1 MVKNHSKKYLIIVLI
16 CLFSLVENI
25 GGESLSVNSQLPQH
39 MVTGYW
45 HNFCNGST
53 NLKLRDV
60 PRYYDMICVAFTGNT
75 ATPGEVT
82 FELDSYLASSV
93 GGYTKQ
99 QFIDDISDL
108 KSKGQHVIISV
119 GGANG
124 LITINS
130 EEAADRFASSLSKI
144 IQKYGFEG
152 VDIDLEGG
160 AVSGTAYIARGL
172 RKLHDEFG
180 DDFIITMAPET
191 YYMHKANDLSGAYFR
206 LAMEIKDILTICY
219 PQFYNA
225 GGDIG
230 YNNFNAR
237 YPSQSFITS
246 LATMYIENGLRPDQL
261 AIGVPALSSGAGSG
275 YITIDSLI
283 EVVNSLVYKK
293 PLDGFTPP
301 REYKTLR
308 GVMTWSINWD
318 GTQNYVWAKS
328 MSELMDS
335 LPVVEGGIERPE
347 YDIDDNNN
355 DNGNNDNNN
364 NNNNDNNND
373 NNNYDNNDDNNN
385 NNNDQQ
391 DVGDIQG
398 WKSSVAYFGGDKVV
412 YNGKIYQASWWT
424 RGDNPEEQDEL
435 GPWKY
440 IGEASD
446 NADNGDDN
454 NNNNDQ
460 QNVGDIPSWK
470 SSVAYFGGDKV
481 VYNGKI
487 YQALWWTKGDNPEEQ
502 EEFGPW
508 KYIGEASGNAD
519 NGNDNNNNNDQQDVG
534 DIPSWNSSIAYFA
547 GDKVVYNGKV
557 YQALWW
563 TKGDNPEEQDE
574 LGPWK
579 YIGEA

>member
-1 MVKNHSKKYLIIVLI
+1 MVKSHSKKYLIIVLI
-16 CLFSLVENI
+16 CLFSLAKNI
-25 GGESLSVNSQLPQH
+25 GGASLSVNSQLPQH

-82 FELDSYLASSV
+82 FELDSYLATAV

-99 QFIDDISDL
+99 QFIDDIQEL
-108 KSKGQHVIISV
+108 KSKGQHVILSV

-124 LITINS
+124 RITIDS
-130 EEAADRFASSLSKI
+130 EEAADKFASTLSKI
-144 IQKYGFEG
+144 IKKFGFEG
-152 VDIDLEGG
+152 VDIDLEGA

-172 RKLHDEFG
+172 RKVHNEFG

-191 YYMHKANDLSGAYFR
+191 YYMHKADDLTGAYFR
-206 LAMEIKDILTICY
+206 LATEIKDILTICY

-261 AIGVPALSSGAGSG
+261 AIGVPALPSGAGSG
-275 YITIDSLI
+275 YISIDNLK

-318 GTQNYVWAKS
+318 ATQNYVWAKS
-328 MSELMDS
+328 MSELMNN
-335 LPVVEGGIERPE
+335 LPVVEGGVKRPE
-347 YDIDDNNN
+347 YNIDDNNN
-355 DNGNNDNNN
+355 DDSNNN
-364 NNNNDNNND
+364 NNKTNN
-373 NNNYDNNDDNNN
+373 DNNDDNK
-385 NNNDQQ
+385 DQQ
-391 DVGDIQG
+391 DVGDIPG
-398 WKSSVAYFGGDKVV
+398 WKSSNVYIAGDKVV

-424 RGDNPEEQDEL
+424 RGDNPEEQEEV

-440 IGEASD
+440 IGQASGND
-446 NADNGDDN
+446 NNN

-460 QNVGDIPSWK
+460 QGVGDVPAWN
-470 SSVAYFGGDKV
+470 SSIAYFSGDKV

-487 YQALWWTKGDNPEEQ
+487 YQASWWTKGE
-502 EEFGPW
+502 
-508 KYIGEASGNAD
+508 
-519 NGNDNNNNNDQQDVG
+519 
-534 DIPSWNSSIAYFA
+534 
-547 GDKVVYNGKV
+547 
-557 YQALWW
+557 
-563 TKGDNPEEQDE
+563 NPEEQDE

-579 YIGEA
+579 YIGDVSNNTN

>member
-16 CLFSLVENI
+16 CLFSLAKNE
-25 GGESLSVNSQLPQH
+25 GEASLSVNESVNGQLPQH
-39 MVTGYW
+39 MVIGYW

-75 ATPGEVT
+75 DLPGEVI
-82 FELDSYLASSV
+82 FELDSYLATAV

-99 QFIDDISDL
+99 QFIDDIKDL
-108 KSKGQHVIISV
+108 KNKGQHVIISV

-124 LITINS
+124 RITIDS
-130 EEAADRFASSLSKI
+130 EEAADTFASSLSKI
-144 IQKYGFEG
+144 IKKFGFEG
-152 VDIDLEGG
+152 VDIDLEGA

-172 RKLHDEFG
+172 RKVHNEFG

-191 YYMHKANDLSGAYFR
+191 YYMHKADDLTGAYFR
-206 LAMEIKDILTICY
+206 LATEIKDILTICY

-261 AIGVPALSSGAGSG
+261 AIGVPALPSGAGSG
-275 YITIDSLI
+275 YISLDNLKA
-283 EVVNSLVYKK
+283 VVNSLVYKE

-301 REYKTLR
+301 REYTTLR

-318 GTQNYVWAKS
+318 ATQNYAWAKS
-328 MSELMDS
+328 MSELMDN
-335 LPVVEGGIERPE
+335 LPVVEGGIKRPE
-347 YDIDDNNN
+347 YDRDDNNN
-355 DNGNNDNNN
+355 DDGNNN
-364 NNNNDNNND
+364 NNE
-373 NNNYDNNDDNNN
+373 DNNDDNNN
-385 NNNDQQ
+385 NNNDQK
-391 DVGDIQG
+391 DVGKIPDWQ
-398 WKSSVAYFGGDKVV
+398 SSNVYVAGDKVV

-424 RGDNPEEQDEL
+424 RGDNPEEQGEV

-440 IGEASD
+440 VGQAPGNSD
-446 NADNGDDN
+446 NGNNTTNDDN

-460 QNVGDIPSWK
+460 QDFGDIPIWK
-470 SSVAYFGGDKV
+470 S
-481 VYNGKI
+481 
-487 YQALWWTKGDNPEEQ
+487 T
-502 EEFGPW
+502 
-508 KYIGEASGNAD
+508 
-519 NGNDNNNNNDQQDVG
+519 
-534 DIPSWNSSIAYFA
+534 IAYFA
-547 GDKVVYNGKV
+547 GDKVVYNGKI
-557 YQALWW
+557 YQASWW
-563 TKGDNPEEQDE
+563 TKDENPEEQGE

-579 YIGEA
+579 YVGQVSGNTNTINTNNS

>member
-1 MVKNHSKKYLIIVLI
+1 MVKSHSKKYLIILLI
-16 CLFSLVENI
+16 CLFSLAKNI
-25 GGESLSVNSQLPQH
+25 GGASLSVNSHLPQH

-45 HNFCNGST
+45 HNFCNGSS

-82 FELDSYLASSV
+82 FELDSDLATAV

-99 QFIDDISDL
+99 QFIDDIQDL
-108 KSKGQHVIISV
+108 KSKGQHVILSV

-124 LITINS
+124 RITIDS
-130 EEAADRFASSLSKI
+130 EEAADKFASTLSKI
-144 IQKYGFEG
+144 IKKFGFEG
-152 VDIDLEGG
+152 VDIDLEGA

-172 RKLHDEFG
+172 RKVQNEFG

-191 YYMHKANDLSGAYFR
+191 YYMHKANDLTGAYFR
-206 LAMEIKDILTICY
+206 LATEIKDILTICY

-261 AIGVPALSSGAGSG
+261 AIGVPALPSGAGSG
-275 YITIDSLI
+275 YISIDNLK

-318 GTQNYVWAKS
+318 ATQNYVWAKS
-328 MSELMDS
+328 MSELMNN
-335 LPVVEGGIERPE
+335 LPVVEGGVKRPE
-347 YDIDDNNN
+347 YNIDDN
-355 DNGNNDNNN
+355 
-364 NNNNDNNND
+364 
-373 NNNYDNNDDNNN
+373 NNDDNNN
-385 NNNDQQ
+385 NNNKTNNDNNNNNNDQQ
-391 DVGDIQG
+391 GVGDVPA
-398 WKSSVAYFGGDKVV
+398 WNSSIAYISGDKVV

-424 RGDNPEEQDEL
+424 KGDNPQEQDEW

-440 IGEASD
+440 IG
-446 NADNGDDN
+446 
-454 NNNNDQ
+454 
-460 QNVGDIPSWK
+460 
-470 SSVAYFGGDKV
+470 
-481 VYNGKI
+481 
-487 YQALWWTKGDNPEEQ
+487 
-502 EEFGPW
+502 
-508 KYIGEASGNAD
+508 
-519 NGNDNNNNNDQQDVG
+519 DV
-534 DIPSWNSSIAYFA
+534 SN
-547 GDKVVYNGKV
+547 KTN
-557 YQALWW
+557 
-563 TKGDNPEEQDE
+563 
-574 LGPWK
+574 
-579 YIGEA
+579 

>member
-1 MVKNHSKKYLIIVLI
+1 MVKSHSKKYLIIALI
-16 CLFSLVENI
+16 CLFLLAKKI
-25 GGESLSVNSQLPQH
+25 GGASLSVNSQLPQH

-82 FELDSYLASSV
+82 FELDSYLATAV

-99 QFIDDISDL
+99 QFIDDIQEL
-108 KSKGQHVIISV
+108 KSKGQHVILSV

-124 LITINS
+124 RITIDS
-130 EEAADRFASSLSKI
+130 EEAADKFASTLSKI
-144 IQKYGFEG
+144 IKKFGFEG
-152 VDIDLEGG
+152 VDIDLEGA

-172 RKLHDEFG
+172 RKVHNEFG

-191 YYMHKANDLSGAYFR
+191 YYMHKADDLTGAYFR
-206 LAMEIKDILTICY
+206 LATEIKDILTICY

-261 AIGVPALSSGAGSG
+261 AIGVPALPSGAGSG
-275 YITIDSLI
+275 YISIDNLK

-318 GTQNYVWAKS
+318 ATQNYVWAKS
-328 MSELMDS
+328 MSELMNN
-335 LPVVEGGIERPE
+335 LPVVEGGVKRPE
-347 YDIDDNNN
+347 YNIDDNNN
-355 DNGNNDNNN
+355 DDSNNN
-364 NNNNDNNND
+364 NNKTNN
-373 NNNYDNNDDNNN
+373 DNNDDNK
-385 NNNDQQ
+385 DQQ
-391 DVGDIQG
+391 DVGDIPG
-398 WKSSVAYFGGDKVV
+398 WKSSNVYIAGDKVV

-424 RGDNPEEQDEL
+424 RGDNPEEQEEV

-440 IGEASD
+440 IGQASGND
-446 NADNGDDN
+446 NNN

-460 QNVGDIPSWK
+460 QGDGDVPAWN
-470 SSVAYFGGDKV
+470 SSIAYFSGDKV

-487 YQALWWTKGDNPEEQ
+487 YQASWWTKGE
-502 EEFGPW
+502 
-508 KYIGEASGNAD
+508 
-519 NGNDNNNNNDQQDVG
+519 
-534 DIPSWNSSIAYFA
+534 
-547 GDKVVYNGKV
+547 
-557 YQALWW
+557 
-563 TKGDNPEEQDE
+563 NPEEQDE

-579 YIGEA
+579 YIGDVSNNTN

>member
-1 MVKNHSKKYLIIVLI
+1 MVKSHSKKYLIIVLI
-16 CLFSLVENI
+16 CLFSLAKNI
-25 GGESLSVNSQLPQH
+25 GGASLSVNSQLPQH

-82 FELDSYLASSV
+82 FELDSYLATAV

-99 QFIDDISDL
+99 QFIDDIQEL
-108 KSKGQHVIISV
+108 KSKGQHVILSV

-124 LITINS
+124 RITIDS
-130 EEAADRFASSLSKI
+130 EEAADKFASTLSKI
-144 IQKYGFEG
+144 IKKFGFEG
-152 VDIDLEGG
+152 VDIDLEGA

-172 RKLHDEFG
+172 RKVHNEFG

-191 YYMHKANDLSGAYFR
+191 YYMHKADDLTGAYFR
-206 LAMEIKDILTICY
+206 LATEIKDILTICY

-261 AIGVPALSSGAGSG
+261 AIGVPALPSGAGSG
-275 YITIDSLI
+275 YISIDNLK
-283 EVVNSLVYKK
+283 EVINSLVYKK

-318 GTQNYVWAKS
+318 ATQNYVWAKS
-328 MSELMDS
+328 MSELMIN
-335 LPVVEGGIERPE
+335 LPVVEGGVKRPE
-347 YDIDDNNN
+347 YNIDDNNN
-355 DNGNNDNNN
+355 DDSNNN
-364 NNNNDNNND
+364 NNKTNN
-373 NNNYDNNDDNNN
+373 DNNDDNK
-385 NNNDQQ
+385 DQQ
-391 DVGDIQG
+391 DVGDIPG
-398 WKSSVAYFGGDKVV
+398 WKSSNVYIAGDKVV

-424 RGDNPEEQDEL
+424 RGDNPEEQEEV

-440 IGEASD
+440 IGQASGND
-446 NADNGDDN
+446 NNN

-460 QNVGDIPSWK
+460 QGDGDVPAWN
-470 SSVAYFGGDKV
+470 SSIAYFSGDKV

-487 YQALWWTKGDNPEEQ
+487 YQASWWTKGE
-502 EEFGPW
+502 
-508 KYIGEASGNAD
+508 
-519 NGNDNNNNNDQQDVG
+519 
-534 DIPSWNSSIAYFA
+534 
-547 GDKVVYNGKV
+547 
-557 YQALWW
+557 
-563 TKGDNPEEQDE
+563 NPEEQDE

-579 YIGEA
+579 YIGDVSNNTN

>member
-1 MVKNHSKKYLIIVLI
+1 MVKSHSKKYLIIVLI
-16 CLFSLVENI
+16 CLFSLAKNI
-25 GGESLSVNSQLPQH
+25 GGASLSVNSQLPQH

-82 FELDSYLASSV
+82 FELDSYLATAV

-99 QFIDDISDL
+99 QFIDDIQEL
-108 KSKGQHVIISV
+108 KSKGQHVILSV

-124 LITINS
+124 RITIDS
-130 EEAADRFASSLSKI
+130 EEAADKFASTLSKI
-144 IQKYGFEG
+144 IKKFGFEG
-152 VDIDLEGG
+152 VDIDLEGA

-172 RKLHDEFG
+172 RKVHNEFG

-191 YYMHKANDLSGAYFR
+191 YYMHKADDLTGAYFR
-206 LAMEIKDILTICY
+206 LATEIKDILTICY

-261 AIGVPALSSGAGSG
+261 AIGVPALPSGAGSG
-275 YITIDSLI
+275 YISIDNLK

-318 GTQNYVWAKS
+318 ATQNYVWAKS
-328 MSELMDS
+328 MSELMNN
-335 LPVVEGGIERPE
+335 LPVVEGGVKRPE
-347 YDIDDNNN
+347 YNIDDNNN
-355 DNGNNDNNN
+355 DDSNNN
-364 NNNNDNNND
+364 NNKTNN
-373 NNNYDNNDDNNN
+373 DNNDDNK
-385 NNNDQQ
+385 DQQ
-391 DVGDIQG
+391 DVGDIPG
-398 WKSSVAYFGGDKVV
+398 WKSSNVYIAGDKVV

-424 RGDNPEEQDEL
+424 RGDNPEEQEEV

-440 IGEASD
+440 IGQASGND
-446 NADNGDDN
+446 NNN

-460 QNVGDIPSWK
+460 QGDGDVPAWN
-470 SSVAYFGGDKV
+470 SSIAYFSGDKV

-487 YQALWWTKGDNPEEQ
+487 YQASWWTKGE
-502 EEFGPW
+502 
-508 KYIGEASGNAD
+508 
-519 NGNDNNNNNDQQDVG
+519 
-534 DIPSWNSSIAYFA
+534 
-547 GDKVVYNGKV
+547 
-557 YQALWW
+557 
-563 TKGDNPEEQDE
+563 NPEEQDE

-579 YIGEA
+579 YIGDVSNNTN

>member
-1 MVKNHSKKYLIIVLI
+1 MVKNHSKNYLIIVLI
-16 CLFSLVENI
+16 CLFSL
-25 GGESLSVNSQLPQH
+25 GEAGLSVNSQLPQH

-93 GGYTKQ
+93 GGYTRQ
-99 QFIDDISDL
+99 QFIDDIKDL

-144 IQKYGFEG
+144 IKKYGFEG

-160 AVSGTAYIARGL
+160 AVSGTANIARGL

-275 YITIDSLI
+275 YITIDSLK
-283 EVVNSLVYKK
+283 EVINSLVYKK

-318 GTQNYVWAKS
+318 GTQNYVWGKS
-328 MSELMDS
+328 MSELMDN

-347 YDIDDNNN
+347 YDRDDNKT

-364 NNNNDNNND
+364 NNNKT
-373 NNNYDNNDDNNN
+373 NDDNNN
-385 NNNDQQ
+385 KNNNDQQ
-391 DVGDIQG
+391 DVGEIQG
-398 WKSSVAYFGGDKVV
+398 WKSSNVYLAGDKVV

-424 RGDNPEEQDEL
+424 RGDNPEEQNDL
-435 GPWKY
+435 SPWKY
-440 IGEASD
+440 VGEVSGNSD
-446 NADNGDDN
+446 
-454 NNNNDQ
+454 NNNDQ
-460 QNVGDIPSWK
+460 QDIGDIPGWK
-470 SSVAYFGGDKV
+470 SSIAYFAGDKV
-481 VYNGKI
+481 AYNGKI
-487 YQALWWTKGDNPEEQ
+487 YQALWWTKDENPEEQ
-502 EEFGPW
+502 DDMGPW
-508 KYIGEASGNAD
+508 KYIGDASDYTNTG
-519 NGNDNNNNNDQQDVG
+519 NNNN
-534 DIPSWNSSIAYFA
+534 A
-547 GDKVVYNGKV
+547 
-557 YQALWW
+557 
-563 TKGDNPEEQDE
+563 
-574 LGPWK
+574 
-579 YIGEA
+579 